1 MATLTVIERLDVL
14 EHCGLQLE
22 PRGQLR
28 RLTSSFLSVAKK
40 VSATALSYASPR
52 DPIETAIPASLAA
65 RPNAR
70 LTYWPP
76 WSEWWMSPGGGRRR
90 VSAIFSASTT
100 SDARMWVAID
110 QPTIWRE

>member
-1 MATLTVIERLDVL
+1 MATLTVVERLDVL

-22 PRGQLR
+22 PRGQPR

-70 LTYWPP
+70 LTYWAAGQE
-76 WSEWWMSPGGGRRR
+76 WSLGGITGISRLDGR
-90 VSAIFSASTT
+90 SAAQ
-100 SDARMWVAID
+100 RMVAL
-110 QPTIWRE
+110 PLVLGW